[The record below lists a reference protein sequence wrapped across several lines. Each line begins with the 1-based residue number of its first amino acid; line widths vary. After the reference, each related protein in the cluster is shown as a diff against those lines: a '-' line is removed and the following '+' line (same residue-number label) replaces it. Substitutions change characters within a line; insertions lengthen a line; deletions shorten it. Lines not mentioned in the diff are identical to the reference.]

1 VSDTPALVDA
11 PITERDWHA
20 KAWERLRDVRA
31 RHLGWTLD
39 DALAHRTIGPVVRG
53 FGAQLRRQWEVD
65 QLAAAKA
72 ARFGQKVQHTGYG
85 YAPVP
90 RKFKP

>member
-1 VSDTPALVDA
+1 MNDTPALVDA

-31 RHLGWTLD
+31 KRLGWSLD
-39 DALAHRTIGPVVRG
+39 DALAHPTIGGVVRA
-53 FGAQLRRQWEVD
+53 FAAQLRRQWEVD

-72 ARFGQKVQHTGYG
+72 ARYGQKVHHNGFG